1 MRSLTEAFAPG
12 APSLPEGLRTL
23 VVSPDR
29 IVEPGATLRATF
41 AFYNLGGAAATGLR
55 VRFSLPDGV
64 RYLAGSAR
72 IDDQPLE
79 EVRGETALLAAAGA
93 DIGEVPPGVER
104 RISIGY
110 LVNAMIDN
118 GATIDLQAA
127 LLSHETGVIGSNVV
141 TLFAKSTPILQNP
154 ATIVAIEAIRTPEPG
169 EEVRVTA
176 RVHNSGQSAA
186 RDIVVVLPVPDRTTF
201 VTGSARIDG
210 RDFSP
215 DDDGDDPFGFGR
227 APVIM
232 PALPAGATLVLEY
245 RARIDSPLENDTRLF
260 AAGAVASAEVA
271 EFELARAEL
280 TVRSES
286 RFDGGATALLVDA
299 PADVE
304 PGRRV
309 RISLTAQN
317 IGTCAA
323 SDVRLR
329 LVLPDGLQYASGSRA
344 IDGRAVGEN
353 GEAGAF
359 HFDRIEAGA
368 KIEAAVDA
376 YVVSPAVDG
385 TQLPIAA
392 SLQWSTGSRT
402 FDRTLT
408 VRSKPR
414 FLESR
419 NKIALDGSATVT
431 PGAEVRVVAR
441 IVNDGTTSA
450 ANARLTIDA
459 DETLQS
465 LRYIIGDDRDARVQG
480 GVISLGT
487 LEANAEIEVVLFG
500 TVASPIGD
508 RTEIRLAA
516 SLIANETP
524 PLALGTIVLV
534 ARSRARFAPATS
546 TLAYAGD
553 GPMRPSGAGLAT
565 IVLVNEGTD
574 VARDVR
580 LVLDLSPEARIEGV
594 DGATRDGHAIIF
606 GDIPAGGRHEAMLRL
621 RLARFVGRGA
631 TVALHARLT
640 GASLLPVALEPL
652 TIETLAEPNFSDG
665 AGVRTQPQDSVD
677 AGEAIYVQI
686 IARNT
691 GDGSAAR
698 LIVRAALPQHTAYL
712 PGSTTINDVPL
723 LDADGGSVLWSKAGL
738 VLEDVDPGVE
748 ISVRYGAIVNTPL
761 AAGTLIETAAD
772 LAWDGGRVQSLA
784 AAAVRVRSTPAFA
797 VRASGLPFSVAGVA
811 PRTADVLRDIRPPAR
826 ALPPSPSPSPT
837 PASALPPPPV
847 TERLERAAP
856 PASAAPPPSA
866 APHPEPAA
874 VVIASPP
881 PPAAAPPPQQAAP
894 PPPPPP
900 EPVEPPLRVQVGFS
914 RESLER
920 AMALLEQ
927 SDYGGLVRHLFALRM
942 LFPERIAGLNGELE
956 AKFTAERD
964 ALRGVV
970 DRLFIKMRLPRYALT
985 AKDLED
991 RTSRMALVE
1000 LVAAL
1005 RLAKPGDG
1013 IAPLREPILVEG
1025 TIDRDRIVANLSA
1038 LESEP
1043 LGGPR
1048 PWLVIA
1054 ELLGERI
1061 SWPGG
1066 GVSEALGVYR
1076 SALVATFLNVGA
1088 LPIDEFHRVLTGS
1101 SNASL
1106 DAGLGDV
1113 RAALRDAIE
1122 ATATDPLSGAVG
1134 ERV

>member
-1 MRSLTEAFAPG
+1 M
-12 APSLPEGLRTL
+12 
-23 VVSPDR
+23 
-29 IVEPGATLRATF
+29 RATF

-55 VRFSLPDGV
+55 ARFALPDGV
-64 RYLAGSAR
+64 RYQPGSAR
-72 IDDQPLE
+72 IDDQAIE

-110 LVNAMIDN
+110 LVNATIDN

-141 TLFAKSTPILQNP
+141 TLVAKSTPILQNP
-154 ATIVAIEAIRTPEPG
+154 ATIIAIDAIRTPEPG
-169 EEVRVTA
+169 EDVRITA

-186 RDIVVVLPVPDRTTF
+186 RDVVVVLPVPDRTRF
-201 VTGSARIDG
+201 VTGSVRVDG
-210 RDFSP
+210 RDFIP

-227 APVIM
+227 APVVM
-232 PALPAGATLVLEY
+232 PSLPAGATLVLEY
-245 RARIDSPLENDTRLF
+245 RATIESPLENDTRLL
-260 AAGAVASAEVA
+260 ASGAVASAEIA
-271 EFELARAEL
+271 EFELDRAEL
-280 TVRSES
+280 TVRSAS
-286 RFDGGATALLVDA
+286 RFDGQSTALIVDA
-299 PADVE
+299 PSDVE

-309 RISLTAQN
+309 RIALSATN
-317 IGTCAA
+317 SGTCAA
-323 SDVRLR
+323 SDVRVR
-329 LVLPDGLQYASGSRA
+329 LVVPDGLQYAAGSRA
-344 IDGRAVGEN
+344 IDGRSVGEN

-359 HFDRIEAGA
+359 AFERIEAGS
-368 KIEAAVDA
+368 KVEAAVDA

-414 FLESR
+414 FLDAR
-419 NKIALDGSATVT
+419 NKITLDGPMTVA
-431 PGAEVRVVAR
+431 PGAEVRAVVR

-459 DETLQS
+459 DDTLQS
-465 LRYIIGDDRDARVQG
+465 LRYIIGADREARVQG

-487 LEANAEIEVVLFG
+487 LEANGELEVVLFG
-500 TVASPIGD
+500 TVGSPIAD
-508 RTEIRLAA
+508 RTEIHLSAA
-516 SLIANETP
+516 LIATETP
-524 PLALGTIVLV
+524 PLPLGTIVLT
-534 ARSRARFAPATS
+534 ARSRARFSPASS

-553 GPMRPSGAGLAT
+553 GPMRPSGAGLVT

-574 VARDVR
+574 AARDVR

-594 DGATRDGHAIIF
+594 DGATRDGQAIIF

-652 TIETLAEPNFSDG
+652 TIETLAEPNFADG
-665 AGVRTQPQDSVD
+665 PGVRTQPQDSVD
-677 AGEAIYVQI
+677 AGEALYVQVV
-686 IARNT
+686 ARNT
-691 GDGSAAR
+691 GDGAAAK
-698 LIVRAALPQHTAYL
+698 LVIRASLPLHTAYL
-712 PGSTTINDVPL
+712 PGSTTINEVPL
-723 LDADGGSVLWSKAGL
+723 LDADGGSVLWSKPGL

-761 AAGTLIETAAD
+761 AAGILIDTEAE
-772 LAWDGGRVQSLA
+772 LSWDGGRSLSLA
-784 AAAVRVRSTPAFA
+784 APAVRVRSTPAFA

-811 PRTADVLRDIRPPAR
+811 PRTADALRDIRPPLRPVPA
-826 ALPPSPSPSPT
+826 PT
-837 PASALPPPPV
+837 PASALPPPPISV
-847 TERLERAAP
+847 NLEPAVPPAPVPAP
-856 PASAAPPPSA
+856 P
-866 APHPEPAA
+866 
-874 VVIASPP
+874 PP
-881 PPAAAPPPQQAAP
+881 PPAAAAPAAAP
-894 PPPPPP
+894 APAVFAPAP
-900 EPVEPPLRVQVGFS
+900 EPAEAPLRIQLSFS

-920 AMALLEQ
+920 ALALLEQ

-942 LFPERIAGLNGELE
+942 LFPDRVAGINGELE

-1005 RLAKPGDG
+1005 RNAKPRDG
-1013 IAPLREPILVEG
+1013 VAAPREPILIEG
-1025 TIDRDRIVANLSA
+1025 TIDRDSIVANLSA

-1054 ELLGERI
+1054 ELLGERV

-1066 GVSEALGVYR
+1066 GASEVLGVYR

-1101 SNASL
+1101 TNASL
-1106 DAGLGDV
+1106 DAALGDV

-1122 ATATDPLSGAVG
+1122 ATAAVG
-1134 ERV
+1134 DRA

>member
-1 MRSLTEAFAPG
+1 
-12 APSLPEGLRTL
+12 LRTL

-29 IVEPGATLRATF
+29 IVEPGTIVRATF

-55 VRFSLPDGV
+55 ARFALPDGV
-64 RYLAGSAR
+64 RYQPGSAR

-110 LVNAMIDN
+110 LVNATIDN

-141 TLFAKSTPILQNP
+141 TLVAKSTPILQNP
-154 ATIVAIEAIRTPEPG
+154 ATIIAIDAVRTPEPG
-169 EEVRVTA
+169 EDVRITA

-186 RDIVVVLPVPDRTTF
+186 RDIVVVLPVPDRTRF
-201 VTGSARIDG
+201 VTGSVRVDG
-210 RDFSP
+210 RDFIP

-227 APVIM
+227 APVVM
-232 PALPAGATLVLEY
+232 PSLPAGATLVLEY
-245 RARIDSPLENDTRLF
+245 RATIESPLENDTRLF
-260 AAGAVASAEVA
+260 ASGAVASAEIA
-271 EFELARAEL
+271 EFELDRAEL

-286 RFDGGATALLVDA
+286 RFDGPATALVVDA
-299 PADVE
+299 PSDVE

-309 RISLTAQN
+309 RIALSATN
-317 IGTCAA
+317 TGTCAA
-323 SDVRLR
+323 SDVRVR
-329 LVLPDGLQYASGSRA
+329 LVVPDGLQYASGSRA
-344 IDGRAVGEN
+344 IDGRSVGEN

-359 HFDRIEAGA
+359 HFERIESGV
-368 KIEAAVDA
+368 KIEAAIDA

-414 FLESR
+414 FLDAR
-419 NKIALDGSATVT
+419 NKITLDGPMTVA
-431 PGAEVRVVAR
+431 PGAEVRAVVR

-465 LRYIIGDDRDARVQG
+465 LRYIIGADREARVQG

-487 LEANAEIEVVLFG
+487 LEPNDELEVVLFG
-500 TVASPIGD
+500 TVGSPIAD
-508 RTEIRLAA
+508 RTEIHLSAA
-516 SLIANETP
+516 LIATETP
-524 PLALGTIVLV
+524 PLPLGTIVLT
-534 ARSRARFAPATS
+534 ARSRARFSPASS

-565 IVLVNEGTD
+565 IVLINEGTD

-594 DGATRDGHAIIF
+594 DGATRDGQAIIF
-606 GDIPAGGRHEAMLRL
+606 GDIPAGSRHEAMLRL

-652 TIETLAEPNFSDG
+652 TIETLAEPNFADG
-665 AGVRTQPQDSVD
+665 PGVRTQPQDSVD
-677 AGEAIYVQI
+677 AGEALYVQI
-686 IARNT
+686 VARNT
-691 GDGSAAR
+691 GDGAAAK
-698 LIVRAALPQHTAYL
+698 LVIRAVLPQHTAYL
-712 PGSTTINDVPL
+712 PGSTTINEVPL

-761 AAGTLIETAAD
+761 AAGILIDTAAE
-772 LAWDGGRVQSLA
+772 LAWDGGRSLPLA
-784 AAAVRVRSTPAFA
+784 APAVRVRSTPAFA

-811 PRTADVLRDIRPPAR
+811 PRTADALRDIRPPVR
-826 ALPPSPSPSPT
+826 PIPALPTPPSAMPPPPPISVSLEP
-837 PASALPPPPV
+837 PAAPPAAPAPAPVPAPPPPV
-847 TERLERAAP
+847 VAEAP
-856 PASAAPPPSA
+856 PAPAAP
-866 APHPEPAA
+866 
-874 VVIASPP
+874 VILA
-881 PPAAAPPPQQAAP
+881 
-894 PPPPPP
+894 PPP
-900 EPVEPPLRVQVGFS
+900 EPAEAPLRVQLSFS

-920 AMALLEQ
+920 ALALLEQ

-942 LFPERIAGLNGELE
+942 LFPERVVGINGELE

-1005 RLAKPGDG
+1005 RNAKP
-1013 IAPLREPILVEG
+1013 APGLSASREPILIEG
-1025 TIDRDRIVANLSA
+1025 TIDRDSVVANLSA

-1054 ELLGERI
+1054 ELIGERV

-1066 GVSEALGVYR
+1066 GASEVLAGYR

-1101 SNASL
+1101 TNASL
-1106 DAGLGDV
+1106 DAALGDV

-1122 ATATDPLSGAVG
+1122 ATAAVG
-1134 ERV
+1134 DRS